1 MFLLIYIWPSSFGD
15 DDVAKIITNAVILA
29 SAHMS
34 VLVDWA
40 CQSSSIKIEAFTYDF
55 SGVSRQNFKTEV
67 NAKDFGFEP
76 TDTPRTDRSV
86 SSVCDYFLISSL
98 VVLSS
103 EIVIDGIANARR
115 LSSSALFKT
124 IDIFFTRGRTGWFK
138 GFH

>member
-1 MFLLIYIWPSSFGD
+1 MFLLIYIWPSSFVD
-15 DDVAKIITNAVILA
+15 DDVAKIITNAVILT

-40 CQSSSIKIEAFTYDF
+40 CQSSSIKTEAFTYDF

-86 SSVCDYFLISSL
+86 S
-98 VVLSS
+98 
-103 EIVIDGIANARR
+103 
-115 LSSSALFKT
+115 
-124 IDIFFTRGRTGWFK
+124 
-138 GFH
+138 

>member
-15 DDVAKIITNAVILA
+15 DDVAKIVTNAVILV
-29 SAHMS
+29 SAHML

-40 CQSSSIKIEAFTYDF
+40 CQFSNIKIEAFTFGF

-86 SSVCDYFLISSL
+86 S
-98 VVLSS
+98 
-103 EIVIDGIANARR
+103 
-115 LSSSALFKT
+115 
-124 IDIFFTRGRTGWFK
+124 
-138 GFH
+138 